1 MKLDPLVGL
10 ENDRMP
16 LRSKL
21 LAVPALRE
29 RYLAHVRTIAEESLD
44 WEAIGPVIANY
55 RKLIRDD
62 VERDTR
68 KLGSFENFLRMTDD
82 KQVKSDAEARNANLR
97 SFIEQRREYL
107 LQATSGDN

>member
-1 MKLDPLVGL
+1 VKLDPLVGL

-21 LAVPALRE
+21 LSVPALRE
-29 RYLAHVRTIAEESLD
+29 RYLAHIRTIAEKPLD
-44 WEAIGPVIANY
+44 WEEIGLVIAGY
-55 RKLIRDD
+55 RKLIRAD

-68 KLGSFENFLRMTDD
+68 KLGSFESFLRMTDD
-82 KQVKSDAEARNANLR
+82 KQVGGDGEARNANLR

-107 LQATSGDN
+107 LQATSGDD